1 MNSLVTLCS
10 QPRHHFGRSG
20 GWFHRN
26 IIWFALVKAIIRSHK
41 KRSHKKRN
49 HQLHHRYPLS
59 SYNGFYHPIPA
70 SSLRE
75 SSVSADLSP
84 VIQGWIQLDQFFMG
98 KNPWENPMGS
108 LPGTGWYWV
117 SCCKSSLSCTFC
129 ALAFWSHKDGERV
142 VLYPVMIKHGGKW
155 SNLDEFRQILYKGKI
170 SKNNGPWQGEII
182 EIINQTRLRI

>member
-49 HQLHHRYPLS
+49 HQLPHRYPLS
-59 SYNGFYHPIPA
+59 SYNGFYHPHPSILLA
-70 SSLRE
+70 RE
-75 SSVSADLSP
+75 LSERRP
-84 VIQGWIQLDQFFMG
+84 KSIQGWIQLKNFLPPNASPVLIIFMG

-108 LPGTGWYWV
+108 LPGTGWCWV

-142 VLYPVMIKHGGKW
+142 VPNDQTWGEMI
-155 SNLDEFRQILYKGKI
+155 EFR
-170 SKNNGPWQGEII
+170 
-182 EIINQTRLRI
+182 